1 MQSPAQELITLNSTA
16 FSSLELET
24 VLKAGLDRV
33 VGILGADGGWIG
45 LGDERF
51 LEVVCRCG
59 VFGDRA
65 EAIVAV
71 ENDVVGRALREWEPV
86 LVQDAAASPWAPRP
100 LLREGVATLVV
111 LPLQTHGSALG
122 VLVVASRRPRDYSS
136 GEIDSARAAGNE
148 LASAIE
154 RALVFRGQLDRIE
167 RQRLVLEAAET
178 INRSLDS
185 FSLESTILAEAARL
199 VRAPKAALLAVRGD
213 VLVAQEVY
221 GFGDKFKRLFVVP
234 LEGSPFARAVLS
246 GETVAAED
254 VDPDEV
260 GEMDIAGKEGYRAF
274 LTAPLR
280 SHRGTYGVLALFY
293 DTPRSFVDDE
303 KVVLRT
309 FAIQAAI
316 ALDNR
321 RLMREKD
328 QMAVR
333 DGLTGAHNRSYLE
346 LTLERVGK
354 ELRRNGGVVSILFV
368 DLDGLKKVND
378 NHGHRA
384 GDELLRQLATLLME
398 SCRATDIVA
407 RYGGDEFVVLMPGTD
422 TEGAGHVV
430 LKVQEAIARYNAA
443 ATGPL
448 RLSASIGVHTAGADE
463 VADLLNEAD
472 RRMYA
477 TKRRRA
483 RG

>member
-1 MQSPAQELITLNSTA
+1 M
-16 FSSLELET
+16 
-24 VLKAGLDRV
+24 
-33 VGILGADGGWIG
+33 
-45 LGDERF
+45 
-51 LEVVCRCG
+51 
-59 VFGDRA
+59 
-65 EAIVAV
+65 
-71 ENDVVGRALREWEPV
+71 
-86 LVQDAAASPWAPRP
+86 
-100 LLREGVATLVV
+100 
-111 LPLQTHGSALG
+111 
-122 VLVVASRRPRDYSS
+122 
-136 GEIDSARAAGNE
+136 
-148 LASAIE
+148 
-154 RALVFRGQLDRIE
+154 
-167 RQRLVLEAAET
+167 
-178 INRSLDS
+178 
-185 FSLESTILAEAARL
+185 
-199 VRAPKAALLAVRGD
+199 
-213 VLVAQEVY
+213 
-221 GFGDKFKRLFVVP
+221 
-234 LEGSPFARAVLS
+234 
-246 GETVAAED
+246 AAED

-260 GEMDIAGKEGYRAF
+260 SELDIAGKEGYRAF

-333 DGLTGAHNRSYLE
+333 DGLTGAYNRSYLE

-422 TEGAGHVV
+422 AEGAGHVV
-430 LKVQEAIARYNAA
+430 LKVQDAIARYNAA
-443 ATGPL
+443 GSGTAAAVGEYRCAHRRLRRGRRPPERGRPPHVRDKAAPRARLATGCAG
-448 RLSASIGVHTAGADE
+448 RLGWFQRVRSHLHRRESQAWASSASGRRIASAAACCAAGGTE
-463 VADLLNEAD
+463 
-472 RRMYA
+472 RSSF
-477 TKRRRA
+477 TSQGRA
-483 RG
+483 GGP